1 MPGLEAQTRKDS
13 AQSAKAAPRP
23 PSKPG
28 AAQQDDDVV
37 GKAYDSRLMRRLI
50 TYLFPYKWACIASIV
65 AILLK
70 AGADV
75 LGPYL
80 TMVAV
85 DLYLT
90 PAWQKTP
97 QEAAVVAA
105 RGVQQHAWMARWL
118 RPHSGGGAWTGV
130 TELAAIWL
138 VALVFSYGLE
148 ALQTWLMQ
156 WTGQKVMFDLRRQIF
171 RHMQRMHIAFFDRNP
186 VGRLV
191 TRLTT
196 DVDALNEMF
205 TSGVFAIF
213 EDVFVLAAIV
223 FVMLRMKWWLAL
235 LAFSVLPLILLA
247 TRIFRKYV
255 RDSYRRIR
263 AAIARINAY
272 TQEYISG
279 MSLVQLFN
287 RQERAFRDFSAINRI
302 HMEAFKDNI
311 LAYALYYPAVEFLS
325 SFAIALIIWLGG
337 GGALRGT
344 VSLGILVAFMQ
355 YAQRFFRP
363 IQDLSEKYNILQA
376 AMAASERVFKLLDT
390 APEIVSPANPKQGD
404 GSGRIEFRD
413 VWFTYQRLDK
423 ETVARIAAATG
434 AELQAMT
441 GVEWVMRGFSFVVE
455 PNQTAAIVG
464 HTGAGKT
471 TITSLMMRFYD
482 VQHGHALV
490 DGVDVR
496 EQDLTR
502 LRQRFGVVLQD
513 PFLFSGTVGDNIR
526 LGTDSITDDDMR
538 LAAEQVNVAAFI
550 RSLPGQYAEPLRERG
565 AGLSTGQKQLIN
577 FARALAHRPG
587 ILILDEATSSVD
599 TETEFLVRAALERMV
614 AGRTS
619 VVIAH
624 RLSTVQ
630 RADTILVMH
639 RGQLREM
646 GSHQELL
653 VLRGIYWKLYQLQYK
668 DQELGEPAAGLT
680 PSLAVGTD

>member
-1 MPGLEAQTRKDS
+1 
-13 AQSAKAAPRP
+13 
-23 PSKPG
+23 
-28 AAQQDDDVV
+28 
-37 GKAYDSRLMRRLI
+37 
-50 TYLFPYKWACIASIV
+50 
-65 AILLK
+65 
-70 AGADV
+70 V
-75 LGPYL
+75 LSF
-80 TMVAV
+80 A
-85 DLYLT
+85 
-90 PAWQKTP
+90 
-97 QEAAVVAA
+97 
-105 RGVQQHAWMARWL
+105 
-118 RPHSGGGAWTGV
+118 
-130 TELAAIWL
+130 
-138 VALVFSYGLE
+138 LE

-156 WTGQKVMFDLRRQIF
+156 WTGQKVMFDLRSQIF
-171 RHMQRMHIAFFDRNP
+171 RHLQQMHIGFFDRNP

-213 EDVFVLAAIV
+213 EDVFVLAGIV

-235 LAFSVLPLILLA
+235 AAFSVIPLILLV

-255 RDSYRRIR
+255 RESYRRIR
-263 AAIARINAY
+263 AAIARINSFS
-272 TQEYISG
+272 QEYISG

-287 RQERAFRDFSAINRI
+287 RQQRALRDFSAINKI
-302 HMEAFKDNI
+302 HLEAFKDNI

-337 GGALRGT
+337 GGVLRGT
-344 VSLGILVAFMQ
+344 VLLGTLVGFMQ

-390 APEIVSPANPKQGD
+390 PPEIVSPPNPKAGD
-404 GSGRIEFRD
+404 RSGRIEFRD
-413 VWFTYQRLDK
+413 VWFTYQRLDP
-423 ETVARIAAATG
+423 ETAARIAQASP
-434 AELQAMT
+434 AELEAMAHI
-441 GVEWVMRGFSFVVE
+441 EWVMRGVSFTLQ
-455 PNQTAAIVG
+455 PNHTAAIVG

-482 VQHGHALV
+482 VQHGHVLV

-496 EQDLTR
+496 DQDLTA

-513 PFLFSGTVGDNIR
+513 PFLFTGTVADNIR
-526 LGTDSITDDDMR
+526 LGTESITDEDMR
-538 LAAEQVNVAAFI
+538 EAAEQVNVDDFI
-550 RSLPGQYAEPLRERG
+550 RTLPGAYDEPLRERG

-599 TETEFLVRAALERMV
+599 TDTEFRVRAALERMV
-614 AGRTS
+614 EGRTS

-630 RADTILVMH
+630 RADVILVMH

-646 GSHQELL
+646 GTHQELL
-653 VLRGIYWKLYQLQYK
+653 AVRGIYWKLYQLQYQ
-668 DQELGEPAAGLT
+668 DQELGEHTTGLT
-680 PSLAVGTD
+680 PELALGTD